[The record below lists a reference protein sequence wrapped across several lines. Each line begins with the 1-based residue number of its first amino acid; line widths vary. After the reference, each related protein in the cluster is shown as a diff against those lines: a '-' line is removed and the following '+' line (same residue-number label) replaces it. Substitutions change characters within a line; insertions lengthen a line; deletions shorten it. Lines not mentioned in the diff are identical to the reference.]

1 MQNKPKKRKKVTR
14 LSLSESAR
22 GSSIAF
28 FSVTISAAVI
38 ALQVGA
44 IWVTADNP
52 HIQKTNKYTVI
63 TSEPDLS
70 NLTMLKM
77 NEDLEEYCFNNTTE
91 VTTTSCSSTQG
102 DYKLN
107 TKIERIDNTS
117 SMKQILNWTTDTE
130 SMVEFF
136 ADDEKTLGM
145 QTMLFKNGE
154 TYTSIVKYNGKLDTT
169 FVPYINIYQV
179 TEVEDDVY
187 KITECNNSGMT
198 LFKKSDSQA
207 VLDEVCLALN
217 LNYSASDLLFISDV
231 KSDKDS
237 IFGADVN
244 LESEGYTDE
253 KYFGFDTTTG
263 IITEYKGTLPNAP
276 TIVIIPPTISGVEV
290 RGIGNDAFYKYSSA
304 SRVTSVVIP
313 DTVTFIGDK
322 AFLANTLLKSVTMPS
337 NLNSIGE
344 KCFQDCSSLRE
355 IILSGS
361 VREIPNSAF
370 KNCSSLDSITLC
382 GTETIIGES
391 AFENCRILSEI
402 YHTSSVTTVGSKA
415 FKGTRVEAFEVES
428 VEPDSF
434 EEKE

>member
-1 MQNKPKKRKKVTR
+1 MQQKSKKGKRVTK
-14 LSLSESAR
+14 LSLSESLR

-28 FSVTISAAVI
+28 FGVTVSAVVI

-44 IWVTADNP
+44 IWVTSDNP

-70 NLTMLKM
+70 TLTLLKR

-102 DYKLN
+102 DYKLS
-107 TKIERIDNTS
+107 TKIERIDNTNP
-117 SMKQILNWTTDTE
+117 MKQILNWTTDTE
-130 SMVEFF
+130 SMIEFF

-145 QTMLFKNGE
+145 QTMLFRNDE
-154 TYTSIVKYNGKLDTT
+154 TYTSIIKYNGKLDTT

-179 TEVEDDVY
+179 TEVEEDVY
-187 KITECNNSGMT
+187 KITECDNSGMT
-198 LFKKSDSQA
+198 LFKKSESQA

-217 LNYSASDLLFISDV
+217 LNYSASDLLYISDV
-231 KSDKDS
+231 KSDADS
-237 IFGADVN
+237 IFGVDVN

-263 IITEYKGTLPNAP
+263 VITEYKGALPNAP

-290 RGIGNDAFYKYSSA
+290 KGIGDSAFYKYSSA

-313 DTVTFIGDK
+313 DTVTSIGAK
-322 AFLANTLLKSVTMPS
+322 AFLANTLLKSVTMPE
-337 NLNSIGE
+337 NLVSIGE

-355 IILSGS
+355 ITIKGS

-370 KNCSSLDSITLC
+370 KNCSSLDSVTLC
-382 GTETIIGES
+382 GNETVIGDS
-391 AFENCRILSEI
+391 AFENCRILSNV
-402 YHTSSVTTVGSKA
+402 YHTSSITTVGSKA
-415 FKGTRVEAFEVES
+415 FKGTRVEAFEAES
-428 VEPDSF
+428 VESDSF